1 MGKKGILETLVTA
14 TITGIIEDDNA
25 IYIAARSLFGK
36 TRNYLIT
43 VADGEL
49 TVSVLEGSGNEEKEK
64 K

>member
-1 MGKKGILETLVTA
+1 MGKKGDLKTLVTA
-14 TITGIIEDDNA
+14 TVTGVIDDDNA

-43 VADGEL
+43 IVDGEL
-49 TVSVLEGSGNEEKEK
+49 TVSVLDGSGNEEKEK

>member
-1 MGKKGILETLVTA
+1 MGKKGDLKTLVTA
-14 TITGIIEDDNA
+14 TVTGVIDDGNA

>member
-1 MGKKGILETLVTA
+1 MGKKGDLKTLVTA
-14 TITGIIEDDNA
+14 TVTGIIDDDNA

-36 TRNYLIT
+36 ARNYLIT
-43 VADGEL
+43 IVDGEL